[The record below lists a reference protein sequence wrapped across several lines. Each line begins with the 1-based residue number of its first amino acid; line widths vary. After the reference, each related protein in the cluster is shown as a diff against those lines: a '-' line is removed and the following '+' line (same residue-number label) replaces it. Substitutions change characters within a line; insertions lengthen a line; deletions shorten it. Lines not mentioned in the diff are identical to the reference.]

1 LGVKTKPCHTAKR
14 YDKEETS
21 IMKPTKPNNTVWIV
35 LGTLVLLV
43 VGGLG
48 LMGINAALQ
57 GGSMGGRVG
66 IVEYSGVITDE
77 GSSSVLG
84 IATGGAREFIK
95 DLERAGRDTT
105 IRAVVVRINSPGGSP
120 AASQEMYGAIRRLR
134 QKKPVVCSIGDVAAS
149 GGYYMA
155 VACEKIYASPSS
167 VTGSIGVISSMINVS
182 ELFKRYGIKDVTQTS
197 GRYKGG
203 NSPFRPTDPAL
214 VQYEKVVL
222 RNIYNQ
228 FVNDVLAGRKD
239 KLTRAQLLKL
249 ADGRIY
255 TGEQAKKNGL
265 IDELGGFHEA
275 IEAAGK
281 LAMIKGTPS
290 TTNLSEGGL
299 FGKLDSG
306 SSRNAWSD
314 AALKVGNDFATTA
327 GKAFAETLVQQLK
340 AEGQTQKLPQLQ

>member
-1 LGVKTKPCHTAKR
+1 
-14 YDKEETS
+14 
-21 IMKPTKPNNTVWIV
+21 MKPTKPNNTVWIV
-35 LGTLVLLV
+35 LGALVLFV

-57 GGSMGGRVG
+57 GGVGGRVG
-66 IVEYSGVITDE
+66 IVEYSGVVTDE
-77 GSSSVLG
+77 GSASVFG
-84 IATGGAREFIK
+84 IAQGGAREFIK
-95 DLERAGRDTT
+95 DLKRAERDDT
-105 IRAVVVRINSPGGSP
+105 IKAVVLRINSPGGSP

-167 VTGSIGVISSMINVS
+167 VTGSIGVISQSLNVAD
-182 ELFKRYGIKDVTQTS
+182 LLKRYGVKNATQKT
-197 GRYKGG
+197 GRYKDMG
-203 NSPFRPTDPAL
+203 NPFGPIDPAH
-214 VQYEKVVL
+214 VQYEKVL
-222 RNIYNQ
+222 LQNIYNQ
-228 FVNDVLAGRKD
+228 FINDVLAGRKD

-306 SSRNAWSD
+306 SSRNALGD

-340 AEGQTQKLPQLQ
+340 AEGQTQKLPQLR